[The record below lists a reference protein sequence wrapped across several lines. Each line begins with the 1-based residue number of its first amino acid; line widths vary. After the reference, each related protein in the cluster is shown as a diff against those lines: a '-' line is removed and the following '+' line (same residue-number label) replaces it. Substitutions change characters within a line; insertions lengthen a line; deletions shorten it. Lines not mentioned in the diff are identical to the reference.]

1 MTTDLAFVRP
11 NFSRQGPHDVVILT
25 HLWQTYFP
33 PILPLL
39 WWRQSKSLREGYYVN
54 FKRRCIINSSAMLA
68 AFALALFSTSSLAIL
83 FRCGLSGSTHFS
95 PAHLQAKD
103 VITFNVDLYQTL
115 PPGYVVL
122 SKLTVGAGNQIM
134 FDVLITP
141 PDTVAMFPD
150 YQPDVVLPPEPLA
163 VGTFGPIPVG
173 QYATTTSVRVFDAV
187 NGLHKPCADT
197 TGTLIV
203 YADDG
208 LSPVIEY
215 YYALLDHYFIT
226 QFKDE
231 IAALDA
237 GVHPG
242 WVRTG
247 QSFFAYRPAQGAGQP
262 VYRYYGLPS
271 AGLDTHFFTLGFNE
285 GDLMF
290 LIAHASAWEPESG
303 DAFDLDFPSVVV
315 GDIVVPGSCK
325 QGEVPVYRL
334 WNQRVDSN
342 HRYTTDPAIKAQ
354 MIAKG
359 YVAEGYGPDAI
370 MMCAFTRQVP

>member
-1 MTTDLAFVRP
+1 MNCNRQRAITCFV
-11 NFSRQGPHDVVILT
+11 
-25 HLWQTYFP
+25 
-33 PILPLL
+33 
-39 WWRQSKSLREGYYVN
+39 
-54 FKRRCIINSSAMLA
+54 MLA
-68 AFALALFSTSSLAIL
+68 AFALTLFSTPLLAFFFQCDL
-83 FRCGLSGSTHFS
+83 LGSTHFS

-134 FDVLITP
+134 FDVLIAP
-141 PDTVAMFPD
+141 PDPVAMFPD
-150 YQPDVVLPPEPLA
+150 YQPDVVLPGEPFA

-173 QYATTTSVRVFDAV
+173 QYATTTSVRVFDTV
-187 NGLHKPCADT
+187 NGLHKPCTDT

-226 QFKDE
+226 QNTDE

-262 VYRYYGLPS
+262 VFRYYGLPS
-271 AGLDTHFFTLGFNE
+271 AGLDTHFFTMNIA
-285 GDLMF
+285 DQMF
-290 LIAHASAWEPESG
+290 IFAHASAWELETG

-342 HRYTTDPAIKAQ
+342 HRYTTNPAIKAQ

-370 MMCAFTRQVP
+370 MMCAFTRQAP

>member
-1 MTTDLAFVRP
+1 
-11 NFSRQGPHDVVILT
+11 
-25 HLWQTYFP
+25 
-33 PILPLL
+33 
-39 WWRQSKSLREGYYVN
+39 VN
-54 FKRRCIINSSAMLA
+54 FNRQCAITGIAMLA
-68 AFALALFSTSSLAIL
+68 ASVLTLFSTASVAQPLGPCDFTGENTI
-83 FRCGLSGSTHFS
+83 T
-95 PAHLQAKD
+95 PAHPQAKD
-103 VITFNVDLYQTL
+103 ILTFDILIEFSR
-115 PPGYVVL
+115 PPADVVL
-122 SKLTVGAGNQIM
+122 SKTTLAAGNQIM
-134 FDVLITP
+134 FDVVSTP
-141 PDTVAMFPD
+141 LDSVAMFPG
-150 YQPDVVLPPEPLA
+150 YQSDPVFPGEVVEGTFGPLA
-163 VGTFGPIPVG
+163 VG
-173 QYATTTSVRVFDAV
+173 QYTVTTSVRVYDPA
-187 NGLHKPCADT
+187 NGFTSPCSPNGPMT
-197 TGTLIV
+197 RSLIV

-247 QSFFAYRPAQGAGQP
+247 QSFLAYRPGQGVGQP
-262 VYRYYGLPS
+262 VQRWYGLPS
-271 AGLDTHFFTLGFNE
+271 AGLDTHFFTMNVP
-285 GDLMF
+285 DITF
-290 LIAHASAWEPESG
+290 LYTHPSAWEREST
-303 DAFDLDFPSVVV
+303 DAFDLDFHGAFDCAP
-315 GDIVVPGSCK
+315 
-325 QGEVPVYRL
+325 GEVPVYRL